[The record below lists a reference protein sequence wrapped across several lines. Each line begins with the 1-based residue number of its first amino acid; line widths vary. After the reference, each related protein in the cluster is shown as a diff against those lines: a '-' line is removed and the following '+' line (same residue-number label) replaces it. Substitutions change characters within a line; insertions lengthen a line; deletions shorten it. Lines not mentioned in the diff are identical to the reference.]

1 MGASMKVEGR
11 SAIITGPAP
20 LQGAK
25 VKASDLRA
33 GACLVV
39 AGLMAE
45 GVTEITG
52 LEHLDRGYSQLEE
65 KLTKLGA
72 TVWREKL
79 TDQEIEQLQ
88 NS

>member
-1 MGASMKVEGR
+1 
-11 SAIITGPAP
+11 
-20 LQGAK
+20 
-25 VKASDLRA
+25 
-33 GACLVV
+33 
-39 AGLMAE
+39 
-45 GVTEITG
+45 